1 MMNNRISPLS
11 PTLPAHISRLWVAA
25 GVCFG
30 ISFLGALP
38 QAQAESLFRAGISYQ
53 TMQAYT
59 PRSLFSVP
67 RPMNVGDVVTVTISE
82 TTNMNVQNVNSITRK
97 RTLEETSSTVLN
109 GVIGKLTGIRHF
121 LPSLDGIENEQ
132 KIDVTAR
139 GQKVY
144 TFQDSITCQV
154 VQVLPN
160 GHLVIQGKKSIYAN
174 GETQDLLVSGI
185 VNPYFLNSRNTI
197 TSQQVANL
205 QMNVVGK
212 GVITRQQGDG
222 VIGKYFQFFN

>member
-1 MMNNRISPLS
+1 MMNNTIQPLR
-11 PTLPAHISRLWVAA
+11 TRLGRSWAIT
-25 GVCFG
+25 GVCLG
-30 ISFLGALP
+30 ICLVATLP

-67 RPMNVGDVVTVTISE
+67 RPMNVGDVVTVSISE
-82 TTNMNVQNVNSITRK
+82 TTNMNVQNTNAITRK
-97 RTLEETSSTVLN
+97 RTLDETSSTVLN
-109 GVIGKLTGIRHF
+109 RVIGKLTGIKHF
-121 LPSLDGIENEQ
+121 LPSIDGIDNEH

-139 GQKVY
+139 GQKVS

-160 GHLVIQGKKSIYAN
+160 GHLLIQGKKTFLAS
-174 GETQDLLVSGI
+174 GEEQNLLVSGI
-185 VNPYFLNSRNTI
+185 VNPYFLNSKNTI
-197 TSQQVANL
+197 PSQQVANL
-205 QMNVVGK
+205 QMNVIGK